1 MGQMPASENAA
12 AGFEPN
18 TLLTTTPTIHANAMS
33 HPDVVAQQ
41 TFTHLTFTKL
51 ENVFD
56 QDDSGC
62 RNCSLEGKA
71 YDSWFAVTVRVD
83 ASLTL
88 SSLDFYVDTDLQV
101 DASAL
106 LGR

>member
-18 TLLTTTPTIHANAMS
+18 TLLTTTPTIHASAMS

-56 QDDSGC
+56 QDGGW
-62 RNCSLEGKA
+62 RTCSLEGKA
-71 YDSWFAVTVRVD
+71 YDSWFSVTVRVD

-88 SSLDFYVDTDLQV
+88 SSLDFYVDTDLQI
-101 DASAL
+101 DASTL
-106 LGR
+106 LAR